1 MSRIVCCEVCGNE
14 FIARSSTCKFCDDCR
29 KVNVMKGYKQN
40 CKVCGKPISGKNAN
54 HICMNCREAEKEKQ
68 AKSPSAVEKEIAKRY
83 HISLARFKSLDK
95 LELVVLENE
104 EYNRTHDQA
113 LSYGYYIAMMEGY
126 FKPL

>member
-54 HICMNCREAEKEKQ
+54 HICMSCRKAEKEKQ

-104 EYNRTHDQA
+104 EYNRTYDQA
-113 LSYGYYIAMMEGY
+113 LSYGYYRAMRDGF

>member
-40 CKVCGKPISGKNAN
+40 CKVCGKPISGKNTN
-54 HICMNCREAEKEKQ
+54 HICMSCRKAEKEKQ